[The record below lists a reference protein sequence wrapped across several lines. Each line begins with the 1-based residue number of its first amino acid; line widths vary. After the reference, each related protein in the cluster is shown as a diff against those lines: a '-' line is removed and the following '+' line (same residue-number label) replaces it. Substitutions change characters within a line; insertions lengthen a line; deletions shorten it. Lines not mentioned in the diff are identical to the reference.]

1 MKHKRILISVCSVA
15 LLMLMALL
23 CLVGCK
29 KQAPTVIGLNVRYRG
44 AEADAAGMTIPVA
57 AGDTAESLLAKEN
70 FLLILRLSD
79 GTTKELRLGEE
90 NSRLECTLEGTV
102 EANSAYTCKVI
113 CGDYTVTLTFV
124 APPATPTVKINK
136 NLDKTYDGAPA
147 SLGAGDMEIVGE
159 STPVITW
166 YEQNK
171 DGTYRLLEGA
181 PVDVGEYK
189 VTLTLAESTHFTTGE
204 AEKTF
209 AIWKAEPEVTAPTFP
224 NTFYED
230 ETPSLS
236 DITLPA
242 GYAWA
247 EGQTLTLGRHDYRV
261 VYTPADTR
269 NYATVTVTADVT
281 CRRRLGKPTIRGTYT
296 YDPNADA
303 VLALDGFDEATMQF
317 YVLSD
322 DRTQKNAGTYTIRV
336 YFNDAAKYCWSDKT
350 VEPVTLIWRVEKRTE
365 PFTGTAPS
373 FTGTYAP
380 GMPLAS
386 FAFEDSAHWRWEAD
400 DTPVTCDR
408 TSYTALWCPAGF
420 QNDNYW
426 PTRVTVTVTVARATA
441 WDDTMT
447 LAAMEVYDDTVTSLS
462 DIDLNAWFDRTRGT
476 FRFEEGQTLSTG
488 RRNYRL
494 YFVPADAVNYRV
506 VHNIEVEICYRAV
519 LPVPTA
525 ADGDVYYRDGTAIT
539 LTFDGYDENLMK
551 MLEADGS
558 TPATEQSEAGKY
570 TYCFHIKDTEAYAW
584 ADHTTEAKTVVF
596 TIAPIKV
603 ARPTPVKTVAV
614 LEAGGEIV
622 FSWNGWNSYF
632 EGYSSGAGSAGLPPL
647 PDGKLTVTF
656 AGTFGVRVQLCDKKN
671 TAWEDGTTDNFTVYF
686 TALAEDPV
694 TSVTKNGVEIG
705 LDGLTTAD
713 FVIGDKIVIT
723 TKEGYSVYA
732 DGMKLTDNTYT
743 VTAGIDALVEF
754 SIRRDGEVTPVYS
767 VTKTVLSPFTELEM
781 NGKSMTFAEL
791 ADAIMYGGSRF
802 TYTMRGGYC
811 VQIVPEDGTYQKN
824 FSECTI
830 DMNWGTF
837 TLRIVRD
844 DNEEVCLFSRTYPV
858 QYPILSITVD
868 GVEKDVRKVL
878 AGEITLP
885 AGGRMTLMLPD
896 GYTVEIGNMTYAS
909 GDAIPL
915 EYQNTGMALY
925 RGSDRLDDR
934 NLSVGLAER
943 ITVNGKEIDGSY
955 EMTPDEENLVFRIV
969 TNLPVE
975 WSAEY
980 ADGTDTPYLA
990 VTDGTFTV
998 PARGLVSIRLSFELE
1013 PHYTAGYG
1021 ISIYTYT
1028 NIDGISALMAE
1039 LGQDDLVM
1047 HALSLMTG
1055 GNNADY
1061 ELPWGFIGGLHITYK
1076 EGFTGTYRVRRTDG
1090 TVIDENGTWVNGGYG
1105 DVLSLGWFLRLEI
1118 LDDTGTVAETRTLRY
1133 NVQQSV
1139 RFTGAA
1145 RIETGDSDDPAY
1157 LYTVGCT
1164 LGTAYDA
1171 AAWNNVIFGDRGG
1184 REGRLPTAIVN
1195 GGETITFTVRD
1206 VYTLDCVIV
1215 FDLGD
1220 GRRFEYR
1227 TELVVNLTENIGNFL
1242 DGAGFT
1248 LAERG
1253 DDSED
1258 DVTASLNGFY
1268 ENRYDVDSET
1278 VACLL
1283 QNGFVVKGMTLKE
1296 GYTLS
1301 EHGIIVRN
1309 RRAYLRL
1316 VFTEDATGTTH
1327 TVLAHLVS
1335 YTRFDD
1341 DTTVDEWRVGQFGND
1356 TGTVTPDGDTLT
1368 LEDFDSTKYLLV
1380 SPRSSAMRVRLYDG
1394 NGKLLR
1400 EEYGSTDIT
1409 FPAAGTYTLT
1419 ITSTDGTA
1427 TATYT
1432 IAVTGDFAPLFEVI
1446 AGDGDGERRLWADN
1460 SDGEEMPIGNCY
1472 LHDTDD
1478 GIGFIGYF
1486 GRDMQAYITL
1496 IDGAEY
1502 LPVRLRSSLAGHLYA
1517 DEDCTAPLTVGE
1529 VNLRVLT
1536 EAGRRYVE
1544 AYASLDE
1551 EVIFCRFYLEE
1562 NTYPATIVVGD
1573 TEYNLRMD
1581 PSSYDFGDA
1590 VLGEDGFVLT
1600 VPASASEVTTVTLK
1614 LTRVYADESYTVI
1627 DHTTGKVYRV
1637 ADQDTLTVEIP
1648 VTFGED
1654 GYALLMICP
1663 EGSTDLT
1670 SNVYPLLIVLAAE

>member
-15 LLMLMALL
+15 LLMLVALL

-29 KQAPTVIGLNVRYRG
+29 KRAPTVIGLNVRYRG
-44 AEADAAGMTIPVA
+44 AEADFSGMTIPVA
-57 AGDTAESLLAKEN
+57 AGDTAESLLAEEN

-90 NSRLECTLEGTV
+90 NSRLECTLTGTV

-124 APPATPTVKINK
+124 APPATPTLKINK
-136 NLDKTYDGAPA
+136 NLDKTYDGVPA

-166 YEQNK
+166 YEQNE

-189 VTLTLAESTHFTTGE
+189 VTLTLAESTHFTAGE
-204 AEKTF
+204 VEKTF
-209 AIWKAEPEVTAPTFP
+209 SIWKAEPGVAAPTFP

-247 EGQTLTLGRHDYRV
+247 EGQTLTLGRHDYQV

-281 CRRRLGKPTIRGTYT
+281 CRRRLEKPTIRGTYT
-296 YDPNADA
+296 YDPDADA

-336 YFNDAAKYCWSDKT
+336 YFNDATKYCWSDKT
-350 VEPVTLIWRVEKRTE
+350 VEPVTLTWRVEKRTE

-386 FAFEDSAHWRWEAD
+386 FTFEDSAHWRWEAD
-400 DTPVTCDR
+400 DTLVTCDR
-408 TSYTALWCPAGF
+408 TSYTALWYPAGF

-426 PTRVTVTVTVARATA
+426 PTRVAVTVAVARASA

-447 LAAMEVYDDTVTSLS
+447 LAAMEVYSDTVTSLS
-462 DIDLNAWFDRTRGT
+462 DIDPNAGFDRTRGT
-476 FRFEEGQTLSTG
+476 FRFEEGQTLTPG

-506 VHNIEVEICYRAV
+506 VHDIEVEICYRAV

-525 ADGDVYYRDGTAIT
+525 ADGDVCYRGGTAIT

-551 MLEADGS
+551 MLDVDGNI
-558 TPATEQSEAGKY
+558 PATEQSEAGKY
-570 TYCFHIKDTEAYAW
+570 TYRFYIKDTDAYAW

-614 LEAGGEIV
+614 LEAGGEIL

-647 PDGKLTVTF
+647 PDGELTVTF

-671 TAWEDGTTDNFTVYF
+671 TVWEDGTTDNFTVYF
-686 TALAEDPV
+686 TALDENPV
-694 TSVTKNGVEIG
+694 TSVTKNGKEIG
-705 LDGLTTAD
+705 LDGLTTAEL
-713 FVIGDKIVIT
+713 IVGETIVFE
-723 TKEGYSVYA
+723 TKEGYSVYV
-732 DGMKLTDNTYT
+732 DGIKLTDNTYT
-743 VTAGIDALVEF
+743 VTAGIGALVEF
-754 SIRRDGEVTPVYS
+754 SIRRDGEVTSVYS

-781 NGKSMTFAEL
+781 NGKSMTFGEL
-791 ADAIMYGGSRF
+791 SNAIMYGGGRF

-811 VQIVPEDGTYQKN
+811 VQIVLEDGTYQKN
-824 FSECTI
+824 LSECTI

-844 DNEEVCLFSRTYPV
+844 DNEEICLFSHTYTV

-885 AGGRMTLMLPD
+885 VGGRMTLTLPD
-896 GYTVEIGNMTYAS
+896 GYTVEIGNKTYAS

-915 EYQNTGMALY
+915 EYHNNDLSLY
-925 RGSDRLDDR
+925 RGSEYLVH
-934 NLSVGLAER
+934 LYPQVGLAER

-955 EMTPDEENLVFRIV
+955 EMTPDDENLVFRIV

-998 PARGLVSIRLSFELE
+998 PARGLVSVRLSFELE

-1021 ISIYTYT
+1021 INIYTYT
-1028 NIDGISALMAE
+1028 NIDGISALMTE

-1047 HALSLMTG
+1047 HALSLMTS

-1076 EGFTGTYRVRRTDG
+1076 DGFTGTYRVRRTDG

-1118 LDDTGTVAETRTLRY
+1118 LDDTGAVAETRTLRY

-1227 TELVVNLTENIGNFL
+1227 TELVVNLTEGIENFL
-1242 DGAGFT
+1242 DNDGFT
-1248 LAERG
+1248 IAERG
-1253 DDSED
+1253 DGSVD
-1258 DVTASLNGFY
+1258 DVTARLSGFY

-1278 VACLL
+1278 VVCLL

-1341 DTTVDEWRVGQFGND
+1341 NTTVDAWRVGQFGND

-1368 LEDFDSTKYLLV
+1368 LENFDSTKYLLV
-1380 SPRSSAMRVRLYDG
+1380 SPRSSAMRVHLYDG

-1432 IAVTGDFAPLFEVI
+1432 IVVTGDFAPIFEVI
-1446 AGDGDGERRLWADN
+1446 AGEGDGERRLWADN
-1460 SDGEEMPIGNCY
+1460 SDGEEMPVGNCY
-1472 LHDTDD
+1472 LYNTDNS
-1478 GIGFIGYF
+1478 IGFVGYF
-1486 GRDMQAYITL
+1486 GRDMQAFITL
-1496 IDGAEY
+1496 IDGVEY
-1502 LPVRLRSSLAGHLYA
+1502 LPVRLRSSLAGNLYA
-1517 DEDCTAPLTVGE
+1517 DADCTVPLAVGK
-1529 VNLRVLT
+1529 VHLRVLT

-1544 AYASLDE
+1544 AYALLVDE
-1551 EVIFCRFYLEE
+1551 IIPCRFYLEE
-1562 NTYPATIVVGD
+1562 NIYPATIAVGD

-1581 PSSYDFGDA
+1581 PDLYDFGDA

-1648 VTFGED
+1648 VAFGED

>member
-15 LLMLMALL
+15 LLMLVALL

-29 KQAPTVIGLNVRYRG
+29 KKAPTVIGLNVRYRG
-44 AEADAAGMTIPVA
+44 AEADAAGITIPVA
-57 AGDTAESLLAKEN
+57 AGDTAESLLAEEN

-90 NSRLECTLEGTV
+90 NSRLECTLTGTV

-124 APPATPTVKINK
+124 APPATPTLKINK
-136 NLDKTYDGAPA
+136 NLDKAYDGVPA

-159 STPVITW
+159 SMPVITW
-166 YEQNK
+166 YEQNE

-181 PVDVGEYK
+181 PVDAGEYK
-189 VTLTLAESTHFTTGE
+189 VTLTLAESTHFTAGE
-204 AEKTF
+204 VEKTF
-209 AIWKAEPEVTAPTFP
+209 SIGKAEPGVAAPTFQ

-247 EGQTLTLGRHDYRV
+247 EGQTLTLGRHDYQV

-281 CRRRLGKPTIRGTYT
+281 CRRRLEKPTIRGTYT
-296 YDPNADA
+296 YDPDADA

-350 VEPVTLIWRVEKRTE
+350 VEPVTLTWRVEKRTE

-386 FAFEDSAHWRWEAD
+386 FDFEDSAHWRWEAD
-400 DTPVTCDR
+400 DTLVTCDR

-420 QNDNYW
+420 QNDNYL
-426 PTRVTVTVTVARATA
+426 PTRVTVTVAVARASA

-447 LAAMEVYDDTVTSLS
+447 LAAMEVYSDTVTSLS
-462 DIDLNAWFDRTRGT
+462 DIDPNAGFDRTRGT
-476 FRFEEGQTLSTG
+476 FRFEEGQTLTPG

-525 ADGDVYYRDGTAIT
+525 ADGDVCYRGGTAIT

-551 MLEADGS
+551 MLDADGNI
-558 TPATEQSEAGKY
+558 PATEQSEAGKY
-570 TYCFHIKDTEAYAW
+570 TYRFHIKDTDAYAW
-584 ADHTTEAKTVVF
+584 ADHTTEAKAVVF

-647 PDGKLTVTF
+647 PDGELTVTF

-686 TALAEDPV
+686 TALDENPV
-694 TSVTKNGVEIG
+694 TSVTKNGKEIG
-705 LDGLTTAD
+705 LDGLTTAEL
-713 FVIGDKIVIT
+713 IVGETIVFE
-723 TKEGYSVYA
+723 TKEGYSVYV
-732 DGMKLTDNTYT
+732 DGIKLTDNTYT
-743 VTAGIDALVEF
+743 VTAGIGALVEF
-754 SIRRDGEVTPVYS
+754 SIRRDGEVTSVYS

-781 NGKSMTFAEL
+781 NGKPMTFGEL
-791 ADAIMYGGSRF
+791 ADAIMYGGGHF

-811 VQIVPEDGTYQKN
+811 VQIVLEDGTYQKN
-824 FSECTI
+824 LGECTI

-844 DNEEVCLFSRTYPV
+844 DNEEICLFSHTYPV

-885 AGGRMTLMLPD
+885 VGGRMTLTLPD
-896 GYTVEIGNMTYAS
+896 GYTVEIGNKTYAS

-915 EYQNTGMALY
+915 EYHNNDLSLY
-925 RGSDRLDDR
+925 RGSEYLVH
-934 NLSVGLAER
+934 LYPQVGLAER

-955 EMTPDEENLVFRIV
+955 EMTPDDENLVFRIV

-998 PARGLVSIRLSFELE
+998 PARGLVSVRLSFELE

-1047 HALSLMTG
+1047 HALSLMTS

-1076 EGFTGTYRVRRTDG
+1076 DGFTGTYRVRRTDG

-1118 LDDTGTVAETRTLRY
+1118 LDDTGAVAETRTLRY

-1227 TELVVNLTENIGNFL
+1227 TELVVNLTEGIENFL
-1242 DGAGFT
+1242 GSDGFT
-1248 LAERG
+1248 IAERG
-1253 DDSED
+1253 DGSVD
-1258 DVTASLNGFY
+1258 DVTASLSGFY

-1278 VACLL
+1278 VVCLL

-1301 EHGIIVRN
+1301 EHSIIVRN

-1316 VFTEDATGTTH
+1316 VFTEDATGTIH

-1341 DTTVDEWRVGQFGND
+1341 NTTVDAWRVGQFGND

-1368 LEDFDSTKYLLV
+1368 LENFDSTKYLLV
-1380 SPRSSAMRVRLYDG
+1380 SPRSSAMRVRLCDG

-1400 EEYGSTDIT
+1400 EEYGSTEIT

-1432 IAVTGDFAPLFEVI
+1432 IVVTGDFAPLFEVI
-1446 AGDGDGERRLWADN
+1446 AGEGDGERRLWADN

-1472 LHDTDD
+1472 LYNTDD
-1478 GIGFIGYF
+1478 SIGFVGYF
-1486 GRDMQAYITL
+1486 GRDMQAFITR
-1496 IDGAEY
+1496 IDGVEY

-1517 DEDCTAPLTVGE
+1517 DADCTVPLAVGK

-1544 AYASLDE
+1544 AYALLDDE
-1551 EVIFCRFYLEE
+1551 IIPCRFYLEE
-1562 NTYPATIVVGD
+1562 NTYPATIAVGD
-1573 TEYNLRMD
+1573 AEYNLRMD
-1581 PSSYDFGDA
+1581 PNLYDFGDA

-1600 VPASASEVTTVTLK
+1600 VPASASGVTTVTLK

>member
-15 LLMLMALL
+15 LLMLVALL

-29 KQAPTVIGLNVRYRG
+29 KRAPTVIGLNVRYRG
-44 AEADAAGMTIPVA
+44 AEADFSGMTIPVA
-57 AGDTAESLLAKEN
+57 AGDTAESLLAEEN

-90 NSRLECTLEGTV
+90 NSRLECALTGTV

-124 APPATPTVKINK
+124 APPATPTLKINK
-136 NLDKTYDGAPA
+136 NLDKAYDGVPA
-147 SLGAGDMEIVGE
+147 SLGAEDMEIVGE

-166 YEQNK
+166 YEQNE

-189 VTLTLAESTHFTTGE
+189 VTLTLAETTHFTAGE
-204 AEKTF
+204 VEKTF
-209 AIWKAEPEVTAPTFP
+209 SIWKAEPGVAAPTFP

-247 EGQTLTLGRHDYRV
+247 EGQTLTLGRHDYQV

-296 YDPNADA
+296 YDPDADA

-336 YFNDAAKYCWSDKT
+336 YFNDATKYCWSDKT
-350 VEPVTLIWRVEKRTE
+350 VEPVTLTWRVEKRTE

-386 FAFEDSAHWRWEAD
+386 FTFEDSAHWRWEAD
-400 DTPVTCDR
+400 DTLVTCDR

-420 QNDNYW
+420 QNDNYL
-426 PTRVTVTVTVARATA
+426 PTRVAVTVAVARASA

-447 LAAMEVYDDTVTSLS
+447 LAAMEVYSDTVTSLS
-462 DIDLNAWFDRTRGT
+462 DIDPNAGFDRTRGT
-476 FRFEEGQTLSTG
+476 FRFEEGQTLLPG

-525 ADGDVYYRDGTAIT
+525 ADGDVCYRGGTAIT

-551 MLEADGS
+551 MLDADGNI
-558 TPATEQSEAGKY
+558 PATEQSEAGKY
-570 TYCFHIKDTEAYAW
+570 TYRFYIKDTDAYAW

-614 LEAGGEIV
+614 LDGSGGIE
-622 FSWNGWNSYF
+622 FSWNGWTSDF
-632 EGYSSGAGSAGLPPL
+632 DGATVGTTHDRQL
-647 PDGKLTVTF
+647 PDGKFTAMNAGIYYVCVSLRDKINTV
-656 AGTFGVRVQLCDKKN
+656 
-671 TAWEDGTTDNFTVYF
+671 WEDGTTDDFTIAFTVLD
-686 TALAEDPV
+686 ADPV
-694 TSVTKNGVEIG
+694 TSVTKNGKEIG
-705 LDGLTTAD
+705 LDGLTTAELI
-713 FVIGDKIVIT
+713 VGETIVIRT
-723 TKEGYSVYA
+723 A
-732 DGMKLTDNTYT
+732 DGYTAYVGDTALSDAYT
-743 VTAGIDALVEF
+743 VPGEVGKTPTF
-754 SIRRDGEVTPVYS
+754 SVRRDSDGKTVYS

-781 NGKSMTFAEL
+781 NGKSMTFGEL
-791 ADAIMYGGSRF
+791 ADAIMYGGGHF

-811 VQIVPEDGTYQKN
+811 VQIVLEDGTYQKN
-824 FSECTI
+824 LSECTI

-844 DNEEVCLFSRTYPV
+844 DNEEICLFSHTYTV

-885 AGGRMTLMLPD
+885 VGGRMTLTLPD
-896 GYTVEIGNMTYAS
+896 GYTVEIRNKTYAS

-915 EYQNTGMALY
+915 EYHNNDLSLY
-925 RGSDRLDDR
+925 RGSEYLVH
-934 NLSVGLAER
+934 LYLQVGLAER

-955 EMTPDEENLVFRIV
+955 EMTPDDENLVFRIV

-1021 ISIYTYT
+1021 INIYTYT
-1028 NIDGISALMAE
+1028 NIDGISALMTE

-1047 HALSLMTG
+1047 HALSLMTS

-1076 EGFTGTYRVRRTDG
+1076 DGFTGTYRVRRTDG

-1118 LDDTGTVAETRTLRY
+1118 LDDTGAVAETRTLRY

-1139 RFTGAA
+1139 RFTGAG

-1227 TELVVNLTENIGNFL
+1227 TELVVNLTEGIENFL
-1242 DGAGFT
+1242 DNDGFT
-1248 LAERG
+1248 IAERG
-1253 DDSED
+1253 DGSTD
-1258 DVTASLNGFY
+1258 DVTASLSGFY

-1278 VACLL
+1278 VVCLL

-1341 DTTVDEWRVGQFGND
+1341 NTTVDAWRVGQFGND
-1356 TGTVTPDGDTLT
+1356 TGAVTPDGDTLT
-1368 LEDFDSTKYLLV
+1368 LENFDSTKNLLV

-1432 IAVTGDFAPLFEVI
+1432 IVVTGDFAPLFEII
-1446 AGDGDGERRLWADN
+1446 AGEGDGERRLWADN

-1472 LHDTDD
+1472 LYNTDD
-1478 GIGFIGYF
+1478 SIGFIGYF
-1486 GRDMQAYITL
+1486 GRDMQAFITL
-1496 IDGAEY
+1496 IDGVEY
-1502 LPVRLRSSLAGHLYA
+1502 LPVRLRSSLAGNLYA
-1517 DEDCTAPLTVGE
+1517 DADCTVPLAVGK

-1536 EAGRRYVE
+1536 EAGRRYVG
-1544 AYASLDE
+1544 AYALLVDE
-1551 EVIFCRFYLEE
+1551 IIPCRFYLEE
-1562 NTYPATIVVGD
+1562 NTYPATIAVGD

-1581 PSSYDFGDA
+1581 PDLYDFGDA

-1654 GYALLMICP
+1654 GYVLLMICP
-1663 EGSTDLT
+1663 EGSTDFT

>member
-1 MKHKRILISVCSVA
+1 MKHKRILMSVCSVV
-15 LLMLMALL
+15 LLTLLSLL

-44 AEADAAGMTIPVA
+44 AETDAAGMTIPVTE
-57 AGDTAESLLAKEN
+57 GDTAESLLAEEN
-70 FLLILRLSD
+70 FLLILRFSD
-79 GTTKELRLGEE
+79 GTTKEIRFGEE
-90 NSRLECTLEGTV
+90 DSRLECALTGAV
-102 EANSAYTCKVI
+102 EANSAYPCKII

-124 APPATPTVKINK
+124 APPATPTIKINK
-136 NLDKTYDGAPA
+136 NLDKTYDGVPA
-147 SLGAGDMEIVGE
+147 SLGAEDLEIVGE
-159 STPVITW
+159 STPVIAW
-166 YEQNK
+166 YEQNE

-189 VTLTLAESTHFTTGE
+189 VTVTLAESTHFTAWE

-224 NTFYED
+224 DAFYED

-236 DITLPA
+236 AIALPA

-247 EGQTLTLGRHDYRV
+247 EGQTLTLGRHDYQV

-269 NYATVTVTADVT
+269 NYAAVTVTVDVT
-281 CRRRLGKPTIRGTYT
+281 CRRRLEKPTIRGTYM
-296 YDPNADA
+296 YDPDADA

-365 PFTGTAPS
+365 PLTGTAPS

-380 GMPLAS
+380 GMTLAA

-420 QNDNYW
+420 QNDNYR
-426 PTRVTVTVTVARATA
+426 PTRVEVTVTVARASA

-447 LAAMEVYDDTVTSLS
+447 PAAMEVYDDTVTFLS
-462 DIDLNAWFDRTRGT
+462 DIDPNAGFDRTRGT
-476 FRFEEGQTLSTG
+476 LRFEEGQTLTLG
-488 RRNYRL
+488 RRLYRL
-494 YFVPADAVNYRV
+494 YFVPTDAVNYQI

-519 LPVPTA
+519 LPVPVIENDMTPTR
-525 ADGDVYYRDGTAIT
+525 GLGMTVLMT
-539 LTFDGYDENLMK
+539 LEGYDENLM
-551 MLEADGS
+551 EAVDEDGH
-558 TPATEQSEAGKY
+558 TMWLEQSNAGVY
-570 TYCFHIKDTEAYAW
+570 TYYFRLKDTDAYAW
-584 ADHTTEAKTVVF
+584 EGHTTADREVVW
-596 TIAPIKV
+596 TITPIRV

-614 LEAGGEIV
+614 LDGSGGIE
-622 FSWNGWNSYF
+622 FSWNGWTSDF
-632 EGYSSGAGSAGLPPL
+632 DGATAGTTNDRQL
-647 PDGKLTVTF
+647 PDGKFTAMTAGIYYVCVSLRDKINTV
-656 AGTFGVRVQLCDKKN
+656 
-671 TAWEDGTTDNFTVYF
+671 WEDGTTDDFTVAF
-686 TALAEDPV
+686 TVLDVDPV
-694 TSVTKNGVEIG
+694 TSVTKNGEDIG
-705 LDGLTTAD
+705 LDGLTTAELI
-713 FVIGDKIVIT
+713 VGETIVIRT
-723 TKEGYSVYA
+723 TDGYTAYVGDTALSDA
-732 DGMKLTDNTYT
+732 YT
-743 VTAGIDALVEF
+743 VPGEVGVTLTF
-754 SIRRDGEVTPVYS
+754 SVRRDSDGKTVYS
-767 VTKTVLSPFTELEM
+767 VTKTVLSPFTELER

-791 ADAIMYGGSRF
+791 ANAIMYGGSRLL
-802 TYTMRGGYC
+802 YTMRGGYC
-811 VQIVPEDGTYQKN
+811 IQTVREDGSYWNLGEFTV
-824 FSECTI
+824 
-830 DMNWGTF
+830 DMNWNTF
-837 TLRIVRD
+837 TLKIVQGN
-844 DNEEVCLFSRTYPV
+844 NEEICIFSHTYTV

-878 AGEITLP
+878 SGEITLP
-885 AGGRMTLMLPD
+885 AGGRMTLTLPD
-896 GYTVEIGNMTYAS
+896 GYTVEIGNKTYAS
-909 GDAIPL
+909 GDAILL
-915 EYQNTGMALY
+915 EYHNSDLTLY
-925 RGSDRLDDR
+925 RGSSYVVHLY
-934 NLSVGLAER
+934 LQIGLAER
-943 ITVNGKEIDGSY
+943 ITVNGKEINGSY

-1013 PHYTAGYG
+1013 PHYTTSHG

-1028 NIDGISALMAE
+1028 NIATIGARMAE
-1039 LGQDDLVM
+1039 LGQDDLVE
-1047 HALSLMTG
+1047 HLLSQMTS

-1076 EGFTGTYRVRRTDG
+1076 DGFAGTYRVRRTDG

-1105 DVLSLGWFLRLEI
+1105 DVLALGWFLRLEI
-1118 LDDTGTVAETRTLRY
+1118 LDDTGAVVETRTLRY

-1139 RFTGAA
+1139 RFTGAG
-1145 RIETGDSDDPAY
+1145 RLETGDSDDPAY
-1157 LYTVGCT
+1157 LYTVDCT
-1164 LGTAYDA
+1164 LDTAYAA
-1171 AAWNNVIFGDRGG
+1171 AAWINVIFGDLDG

-1195 GGETITFTVRD
+1195 GGKTITFTVRD

-1227 TELVVNLTENIGNFL
+1227 TELVVNLTEDAENFL
-1242 DGAGFT
+1242 DDDSFT
-1248 LAERG
+1248 IAERG

-1258 DVTASLNGFY
+1258 DVTASLDGFY
-1268 ENRYDVDSET
+1268 DNRYDVDSDT
-1278 VACLL
+1278 IACLL
-1283 QNGFVVKGMTLKE
+1283 QNGFVVTGMTLKE

-1316 VFTEDATGTTH
+1316 VFTEDATGTE
-1327 TVLAHLVS
+1327 HLVLMHLIS
-1335 YTRFDD
+1335 YTRFDS

-1368 LEDFDSTKYLLV
+1368 LEDFNGTKYLLV
-1380 SPRSSAMRVRLYDG
+1380 FTRNSAMRVRLCDE
-1394 NGKLLR
+1394 NGKLIL

-1409 FPAAGTYTLT
+1409 FPSAGTYTLT

-1432 IAVTGDFAPLFEVI
+1432 IVVRGDFAPLFEVI
-1446 AGDGDGERRLWADN
+1446 AGEGDGERRLWADN
-1460 SDGEEMPIGNCY
+1460 SDEEEMLIGNCY

-1486 GRDMQAYITL
+1486 GRDMQAFITL
-1496 IDGAEY
+1496 IDGVEY
-1502 LPVRLRSSLAGHLYA
+1502 LPVRLRSSLAGSLYA
-1517 DEDCTAPLTVGE
+1517 DADCTVSLAVGE

-1544 AYASLDE
+1544 AYALLDDE
-1551 EVIFCRFYLEE
+1551 AIFCRFYLEE
-1562 NTYPATIVVGD
+1562 NTYPATITVGD
-1573 TEYNLRMD
+1573 TEYNLRMNPD
-1581 PSSYDFGDA
+1581 SYDFGDA
-1590 VLGEDGFVLT
+1590 VMGEDGLVIT

-1627 DHTTGKVYRV
+1627 DDATGKVFRV
-1637 ADQDTLTVEIP
+1637 TDQDTLTVEIP

-1654 GYALLMICP
+1654 GYVLLMICP
-1663 EGSTDLT
+1663 EGSQNTEEP
-1670 SNVYPLLIVLAAE
+1670 YPLVIVLAA

>member
-15 LLMLMALL
+15 LLMLVALL
-23 CLVGCK
+23 CLAGCK

-90 NSRLECTLEGTV
+90 NSRLECTLTGAV

-147 SLGAGDMEIVGE
+147 SLGVLDMEIVGE

-166 YEQNK
+166 YEQNE

-189 VTLTLAESTHFTTGE
+189 VTLTLAESTNFTAGE
-204 AEKTF
+204 VEKTF
-209 AIWKAEPEVTAPTFP
+209 AIRKAEPGVAVPTFP

-281 CRRRLGKPTIRGTYT
+281 CRRRLEKPTIRGTYT
-296 YDPNADA
+296 YDPDADA

-380 GMPLAS
+380 GMTLAS

-420 QNDNYW
+420 QNDNYL
-426 PTRVTVTVTVARATA
+426 PTRVEVTVTVARASA

-447 LAAMEVYDDTVTSLS
+447 PAAIEAYSDTVTSLS
-462 DIDLNAWFDRTRGT
+462 DINPNAGFDRTRGT
-476 FRFEEGQTLSTG
+476 LRFEEGQTLSTG
-488 RRNYRL
+488 RRKYRL
-494 YFVPADAVNYRV
+494 YFVPADAVNYQM
-506 VHNIEVEICYRAV
+506 VHNIEVEICYRQVLAV
-519 LPVPTA
+519 PVIENDMTPTR
-525 ADGDVYYRDGTAIT
+525 GLGSTILMT
-539 LTFDGYDENLMK
+539 LEGYDENLM
-551 MLEADGS
+551 EAVDKDGN
-558 TPATEQSEAGKY
+558 TMWLEQSNAGVY
-570 TYCFHIKDTEAYAW
+570 TYYFRLKDTDAYAW
-584 ADHTTEAKTVVF
+584 EGHTTADREVVW
-596 TIAPIKV
+596 TITPIKV

-614 LEAGGEIV
+614 LDGSGGIE
-622 FSWNGWNSYF
+622 FSWNGWTSDF
-632 EGYSSGAGSAGLPPL
+632 DGA
-647 PDGKLTVTF
+647 T
-656 AGTFGVRVQLCDKKN
+656 AGTTHDVPLTEGKFTAMNAGIYYVCVSLRDKIN
-671 TAWEDGTTDNFTVYF
+671 TVWEDGTTDDFTVAF
-686 TALAEDPV
+686 TVLDADPV
-694 TSVTKNGVEIG
+694 TSVTKNGEEIG
-705 LDGLTTAD
+705 LDGLTTTD
-713 FVIGDKIVIT
+713 LIIGETIVIRT
-723 TKEGYSVYA
+723 VDGYTAYVGDTALSDA
-732 DGMKLTDNTYT
+732 YT
-743 VTAGIDALVEF
+743 VSGEVGTALTF
-754 SIRRDGEVTPVYS
+754 SVRRDSDGKTVYS
-767 VTKTVLSPFTELEM
+767 VTKTVLSPFTKLEM
-781 NGKSMTFAEL
+781 NGKSMTFGEL
-791 ADAIMYGGSRF
+791 ADAIMYGGGHF

-885 AGGRMTLMLPD
+885 AGGRMTLTLPD
-896 GYTVEIGNMTYAS
+896 GYTVEIGNKTYAS

-955 EMTPDEENLVFRIV
+955 EMTPDDENLVFRIV
-969 TNLPVE
+969 TNLPAE

-998 PARGLVSIRLSFELE
+998 PARGLISIRLSFELE

-1028 NIDGISALMAE
+1028 NIATIGARMAE
-1039 LGQDDLVM
+1039 LGQDDLVERE
-1047 HALSLMTG
+1047 LYPMTS

-1061 ELPWGFIGGLHITYK
+1061 ELPWGFVGGLSITYK
-1076 EGFTGTYRVRRTDG
+1076 DGFTGTYRVRRTDG

-1105 DVLSLGWFLRLEI
+1105 DVLALGWFLKLEI
-1118 LDDTGTVAETRTLRY
+1118 LDDTGAVAETRTLRY
-1133 NVQQSV
+1133 NPQQSV
-1139 RFTGAA
+1139 RFTGAG
-1145 RIETGDSDDPAY
+1145 RLETGDSDDPAY
-1157 LYTVGCT
+1157 LYTVDCT

-1171 AAWNNVIFGDRGG
+1171 AAWNNVIFGDRSG

-1195 GGETITFTVRD
+1195 GGETITFTVHD

-1227 TELVVNLTENIGNFL
+1227 TELVVNLTEDAENFL
-1242 DGAGFT
+1242 DDDSFT

-1258 DVTASLNGFY
+1258 DVTAILNGFY
-1268 ENRYDVDSET
+1268 DNRYDVDSET
-1278 VACLL
+1278 IACLL
-1283 QNGFVVKGMTLKE
+1283 QNGFVVTDMTLKE

-1301 EHGIIVRN
+1301 AHSIIVRN

-1316 VFTEDATGTTH
+1316 VFTEDATGTEH
-1327 TVLAHLVS
+1327 MVLMHLIS

-1341 DTTVDEWRVGQFGND
+1341 DTTVDEWRIGQFGND

-1380 SPRSSAMRVRLYDG
+1380 SPRTSAMRVRLCDG

-1432 IAVTGDFAPLFEVI
+1432 IVVTGDFAPLFEVI
-1446 AGDGDGERRLWADN
+1446 AGEGDGERRLWADN

-1472 LHDTDD
+1472 LYDTDD
-1478 GIGFIGYF
+1478 SIGFIGYF
-1486 GRDMQAYITL
+1486 GRDMQAFVTL
-1496 IDGAEY
+1496 IDGVEY

-1517 DEDCTAPLTVGE
+1517 DEDCTAPLTVGK
-1529 VNLRVLT
+1529 VHLRVLT

-1581 PSSYDFGDA
+1581 PDSYDFGDA
-1590 VLGEDGFVLT
+1590 VLGEDGFVIT

-1654 GYALLMICP
+1654 GYVLLMICP

>member
-15 LLMLMALL
+15 LLMLVALL
-23 CLVGCK
+23 CLAGCK

-44 AEADAAGMTIPVA
+44 AETDAAGITIPVA
-57 AGDTAESLLAKEN
+57 AGDTAESLLAEEN

-90 NSRLECTLEGTV
+90 NSRLECTLTGTV

-113 CGDYTVTLTFV
+113 YGDYAVTLTFV
-124 APPATPTVKINK
+124 APPATPTLKINK
-136 NLDKTYDGAPA
+136 NLDKTYDGVPA

-166 YEQNK
+166 YEQNE

-189 VTLTLAESTHFTTGE
+189 VTLTLAESTHFTAGE
-204 AEKTF
+204 VEKTF
-209 AIWKAEPEVTAPTFP
+209 AIRKAEPGVAVPTFP

-247 EGQTLTLGRHDYRV
+247 EGQTLTLGRHDYQV

-281 CRRRLGKPTIRGTYT
+281 CRRRLEKPTIRGTYT

-336 YFNDAAKYCWSDKT
+336 YFNDAVKYCWSDKT
-350 VEPVTLIWRVEKRTE
+350 VEPVTLTWRVEKRTE

-380 GMPLAS
+380 GMTLAS

-420 QNDNYW
+420 QNDNYL
-426 PTRVTVTVTVARATA
+426 PTRVTVTVTVARASA

-447 LAAMEVYDDTVTSLS
+447 PGTIEVYDDTVTSLS
-462 DIDLNAWFDRTRGT
+462 DIDPNAGFDRTRGT
-476 FRFEEGQTLSTG
+476 LRFEEGQTLTPG
-488 RRNYRL
+488 RSNYRL

-519 LPVPTA
+519 LPVPVIGNDMTPTRGL
-525 ADGDVYYRDGTAIT
+525 DMTILMT
-539 LTFDGYDENLMK
+539 LEGYDENLM
-551 MLEADGS
+551 EAVDKDGH
-558 TPATEQSEAGKY
+558 TMWLEQSNAGVY
-570 TYCFHIKDTEAYAW
+570 TYYFRLKDTDAYAW
-584 ADHTTEAKTVVF
+584 EGHTTADREVVW
-596 TIAPIKV
+596 TITPLRV

-614 LEAGGEIV
+614 LDGSGGIE
-622 FSWNGWNSYF
+622 FSWNGWTSDF
-632 EGYSSGAGSAGLPPL
+632 DGATVGTTHDRQL
-647 PDGKLTVTF
+647 PDGKFTAMNAGIYYVCVSLRDKINTV
-656 AGTFGVRVQLCDKKN
+656 
-671 TAWEDGTTDNFTVYF
+671 WEDGTTDDFTIAFTVLD
-686 TALAEDPV
+686 ADPV
-694 TSVTKNGVEIG
+694 TSVTKNGKEIG
-705 LDGLTTAD
+705 LDGWTTAELI
-713 FVIGDKIVIT
+713 VGETIVIRT
-723 TKEGYSVYA
+723 A
-732 DGMKLTDNTYT
+732 DGYTAYVGDTVLSDAYT
-743 VTAGIDALVEF
+743 VPGEVGKTPTF
-754 SIRRDGEVTPVYS
+754 SVRRDSDGKTVYS

-781 NGKSMTFAEL
+781 NGKSMTFGEL
-791 ADAIMYGGSRF
+791 ADAIMYGGGHF

-811 VQIVPEDGTYQKN
+811 VQIVLEDGTYQKN
-824 FSECTI
+824 LSECTI

-844 DNEEVCLFSRTYPV
+844 DNEEICLFSHTYPV

-885 AGGRMTLMLPD
+885 VGGRMTLTLPD
-896 GYTVEIGNMTYAS
+896 GYTVEIGNKTYAS

-915 EYQNTGMALY
+915 EYHNNDLSLY
-925 RGSDRLDDR
+925 RGSEYLVH
-934 NLSVGLAER
+934 LYLQVGLAER

-955 EMTPDEENLVFRIV
+955 EMTPDDENLVFRIV

-998 PARGLVSIRLSFELE
+998 PARGLVSVRLSFELK
-1013 PHYTAGYG
+1013 PHDTAGYG

-1047 HALSLMTG
+1047 HALSLMTS

-1076 EGFTGTYRVRRTDG
+1076 DGFTGTYRVRRTDG

-1118 LDDTGTVAETRTLRY
+1118 LDDTGAVAETRTLRY

-1145 RIETGDSDDPAY
+1145 RIETGASDDPAY

-1227 TELVVNLTENIGNFL
+1227 TELVVNLTEGIENFL
-1242 DGAGFT
+1242 DNDGFT
-1248 LAERG
+1248 IAERG
-1253 DDSED
+1253 DGSGD
-1258 DVTASLNGFY
+1258 DVTASLSGFY
-1268 ENRYDVDSET
+1268 ENRYDVDSKT

-1341 DTTVDEWRVGQFGND
+1341 NTTVDAWRVGQFGND

-1400 EEYGSTDIT
+1400 EEYGSTEIT
-1409 FPAAGTYTLT
+1409 FPTAGTYTLT
-1419 ITSTDGTA
+1419 ITSTDGTV

-1432 IAVTGDFAPLFEVI
+1432 IVVTGDFAPLFEVI
-1446 AGDGDGERRLWADN
+1446 AGEGDGERRLWADN

-1472 LHDTDD
+1472 LYNTDD
-1478 GIGFIGYF
+1478 SIGFIGYF
-1486 GRDMQAYITL
+1486 GRDMQAFITL
-1496 IDGAEY
+1496 IDGVEY

-1517 DEDCTAPLTVGE
+1517 DEDCTVPLAVGE

-1544 AYASLDE
+1544 AYALLVDE
-1551 EVIFCRFYLEE
+1551 IIPCRFYLEE
-1562 NTYPATIVVGD
+1562 NTYPATIAVGD

-1581 PSSYDFGDA
+1581 PNLYDFGDA
-1590 VLGEDGFVLT
+1590 VMGEDGFVLT

-1654 GYALLMICP
+1654 GYVLLMICP